1 MEALTLDQ
9 AAERLS
15 GMLAPETETPE
26 PAEAV
31 QPEESSEP
39 EEADAT
45 DEAEA
50 EPDAEQQEE
59 AEQPKEGHLQVIEFD
74 GEKIPVEQL
83 RQERLRHAD
92 YTRKTMELAEQRKA
106 FESHMAA
113 LSQERQLYADLI
125 PALQKHLEEPEP
137 DWETLRKTN
146 PEEAMSAYI
155 GWQKKKEAQV
165 LAAQESQRISALRSQ
180 EAAQAQ
186 QQQLQS
192 EYALLVSAIPE
203 WKNPETA
210 KTEMNKLIETA
221 KGFGFSD
228 AELANFNDH
237 RSILVLRKAAQAI
250 EQEKRVKA
258 VKPADPKIAVAKPGL
273 SAKKA
278 PSELDSAKRRLA
290 QTGRVED
297 AAAVLRHYL

>member
-31 QPEESSEP
+31 QPEESTEEEDAPASDEQEVEP
-39 EEADAT
+39 ESEEVET
-45 DEAEA
+45 
-50 EPDAEQQEE
+50 EQ
-59 AEQPKEGHLQVIEFD
+59 AKEGQPQVIEID

-113 LSQERQLYADLI
+113 INNERQLYAELI
-125 PALQKHLEEPEP
+125 PALQKQLEEPEP

-155 GWQKKKEAQV
+155 GWQKKKEAQA
-165 LAAQESQRISALRSQ
+165 LAAQEAQRISVLRSQ

-186 QQQLQS
+186 QLQLQS
-192 EYALLVSAIPE
+192 EHALLVSAIPE

-221 KGFGFSD
+221 KSFGFSD

-258 VKPADPKIAVAKPGL
+258 VKSADPKIAVAKPGL

-297 AAAVLRHYL
+297 AAAVLKHYI